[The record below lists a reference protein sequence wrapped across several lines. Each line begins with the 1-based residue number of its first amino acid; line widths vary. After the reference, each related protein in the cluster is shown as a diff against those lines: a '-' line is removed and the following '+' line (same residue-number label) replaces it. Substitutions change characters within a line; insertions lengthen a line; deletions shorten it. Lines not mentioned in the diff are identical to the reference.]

1 MRNHVQV
8 AVIGGGVVGA
18 SVLYHLTKAGWR
30 DVLLIERAELTSGST
45 WHAAGG
51 MHTVNG
57 DPNVAKLQQYTIEL
71 YKEIEAISGVSCG
84 VHITGGLMLAGTP
97 ERVDWLRMAVA
108 RGRYLGMDLQLVSA
122 AEAKKLY
129 PLLDEKHF
137 LGAIYDP
144 IEGHVDPY
152 GVTHA
157 YAKSAQLAGAE
168 IVRQNR
174 VIDTRQRA
182 DGTWDVITEK
192 GTVHAEHVVN
202 AGGLWA
208 REVGRFVGLELPILA
223 MEHQYFITEDLPE
236 LKGQKELLHVIDF
249 EAEIY
254 MRQERQ
260 GMLLGTYERAGV
272 PWSPKTTPWDFG
284 QDLLPNDLERIAP
297 SVTVAFE
304 HFPRLETAGIKKV
317 VKIPV
322 IGTGRLDA
330 DLGEKLIRDG
340 AVDFVEP
347 NWVVQH
353 AATSN
358 DTYYTNG
365 SLWGMYGDATAPS
378 NQYGSREVPNI
389 ACECRQ
395 GNMHV
400 FTDMVWLES
409 VDDQLLV
416 TSLTNRLMPMIRYAI
431 GDSGLLKEGSCPC
444 GSPFPL
450 MQMDMCRQNDLIL
463 GPEGRRIHPS
473 FFNGLLYGLTQ
484 IEQYQFVQDVPGK
497 IALNMVAT
505 APLDN
510 AIAINLHNRL
520 RHDTGLELEL
530 AYVDTIARSVS
541 GKHRFVISRI

>member
-18 SVLYHLTKAGWR
+18 SVLYHLTKAGWK

-108 RGRYLGMDLQLVSA
+108 RGRYLGMDLQLISA

-236 LKGQKELLHVIDF
+236 LKGQTGAAARHRLRGRDLHAPGAAGHAARHLRAGGRAVVAEDDSVGLRPGPAAERPRAHRAERHGGVRAFPAPRKRRHQEGRQRTVHVRAGRQPARRPDQGAEELLGGLRRHGRVQPGRRRGPVARELDGRRRSGRRHLGDGRRPLRRLGQPALH
-249 EAEIY
+249 ECQGARELLASLPHPLP
-254 MRQERQ
+254 ER
-260 GMLLGTYERAGV
+260 GTRGRA
-272 PWSPKTTPWDFG
+272 P
-284 QDLLPNDLERIAP
+284 A
-297 SVTVAFE
+297 A
-304 HFPRLETAGIKKV
+304 H
-317 VKIPV
+317 
-322 IGTGRLDA
+322 DA
-330 DLGEKLIRDG
+330 DLRK
-340 AVDFVEP
+340 
-347 NWVVQH
+347 
-353 AATSN
+353 AA
-358 DTYYTNG
+358 G
-365 SLWGMYGDATAPS
+365 
-378 NQYGSREVPNI
+378 R
-389 ACECRQ
+389 ECR
-395 GNMHV
+395 V
-400 FTDMVWLES
+400 RR
-409 VDDQLLV
+409 LLHARASAV
-416 TSLTNRLMPMIRYAI
+416 VRA
-431 GDSGLLKEGSCPC
+431 EGHA
-444 GSPFPL
+444 G
-450 MQMDMCRQNDLIL
+450 
-463 GPEGRRIHPS
+463 EGRCDLPPLECASARGGGMPRGARI
-473 FFNGLLYGLTQ
+473 
-484 IEQYQFVQDVPGK
+484 
-497 IALNMVAT
+497 
-505 APLDN
+505 
-510 AIAINLHNRL
+510 L
-520 RHDTGLELEL
+520 RPDRDLELRQVRDHGPGCRGL
-530 AYVDTIARSVS
+530 AVEDHGVQGAGR
-541 GKHRFVISRI
+541 GPHRAVAHAQRRAAG